1 MIRVA
6 IVDDHEFFRS
16 GLKIALKRIKSV
28 EIIYEATN
36 GDEFLELQ
44 EKKPADLVFMDIKMP
59 GKDGLS
65 ATIEAKK
72 RHPELKIIVL
82 TMYDTDDYIRSLI
95 EVGVDGFMLK
105 NINRADL
112 EIALTKVISGE
123 KYYSQDLIGFF
134 TRELYKKE
142 ATELSSEEIS
152 KRESEVLQLIFE
164 GYSNKEIAE
173 KLFIS
178 VRTVT
183 NHRASINAK
192 TNSKNTASL
201 ISYAIKNKLVKQ

>member
-16 GLKIALKRIKSV
+16 GLKIALKRIKNV
-28 EIIYEATN
+28 EISYEATN
-36 GDEFLELQ
+36 GDEFLKLQ
-44 EKKPADLVFMDIKMP
+44 EIKPADLVFMDIKMP
-59 GKDGLS
+59 GRDGLS

-72 RHPELKIIVL
+72 RYPKLKIIVL
-82 TMYDTDDYIRSLI
+82 TMYDTDDYIRSVI

-105 NINRADL
+105 NINRIDL
-112 EIALTKVISGE
+112 EIALKKVINGE
-123 KYYSQDLIGFF
+123 KYYAQDLIGYF

-142 ATELSSEEIS
+142 VAEHTSEEIS
-152 KRESEVLQLIFE
+152 KREKEVLQLIFE

-178 VRTVT
+178 IRTVT
-183 NHRASINAK
+183 NHRASLNAK

-201 ISYAIKNKLVKQ
+201 ISYAIKNKLVKE